1 MQKLL
6 FLFVAAAMFASCSD
20 PYKKTGSGLLYKIKS
35 DGKGAPAKAGQILK
49 FNFSQK
55 VRDSLIQETYGGV
68 PAYAMVDSVGPVYNA
83 AELFTQLRKGDSV
96 VVVLLGDSIN
106 KKFGL
111 PPYIK
116 KEDKITLTFK
126 VLDIFPDAQ
135 AATADRTKEFE
146 KQKNVSAKAFETYMA
161 KKSSGMQKT
170 PLGSYI
176 DIKTPGD
183 GPSCDSGKLVSLLYR
198 GKLIPSEKEFE
209 TNMTNG
215 APPIEFVVGTGRV
228 IRGWEEALPYFKKG
242 GKGTIY
248 IPADLAYGEQPG
260 PGGQP
265 HQPLLFEVEILDV
278 KDAPKEQQGPPQVIP
293 QRQPTDTS
301 HNHDH

>member
-20 PYKKTGSGLLYKIKS
+20 NYKKTSSGLLYKIKS
-35 DGKGAPAKAGQILK
+35 DGKGQPAKVGQILK

-83 AELFTQLRKGDSV
+83 AELFTQMRKGDSV

-116 KEDKITLTFK
+116 KEDKITLTFRI
-126 VLDIFPDAQ
+126 LDVFPDAQ

-146 KQKNVSAKAFETYMA
+146 KQKDVSAKAFETYMA
-161 KKSSGMQKT
+161 KKSNGLQKT

-176 DIKTPGD
+176 DIKNPGN
-183 GPSCDSGKLVSLLYR
+183 GPACDSGKMVSLLYK
-198 GKLIPSEKEFE
+198 GKLVPSEKVFE
-209 TNMTNG
+209 TNMEGG

-242 GKGTIY
+242 GKGTLY
-248 IPADLAYGEQPG
+248 IPSGLAYGEQPG

-265 HQPLLFEVEILDV
+265 HQALIFDIEILDV
-278 KDAPKEQQGPPQVIP
+278 KDAPKDMQGPPQGIP
-293 QRQPTDTS
+293 QRQPTDTT
-301 HNHDH
+301 HNH

>member
-20 PYKKTGSGLLYKIKS
+20 NYKKTSSGLLYKIKS
-35 DGKGAPAKAGQILK
+35 DGKGQPAKVGQILK
-49 FNFSQK
+49 FNFTQK

-83 AELFTQLRKGDSV
+83 AELFTQFRKGDSAV
-96 VVVLLGDSIN
+96 IVLLGDSIN

-126 VLDIFPDAQ
+126 IIDVFPDAQ
-135 AATADRTKEFE
+135 AATADRAKEFE
-146 KQKNVSAKAFETYMA
+146 KQKTVSAKAFETYMA

-183 GPSCDSGKLVSLLYR
+183 GPAADSGKLVSIKYR
-198 GKLIPSEKEFE
+198 GKLIPSEKQFE
-209 TNMTNG
+209 TNMDGN
-215 APPIEFVVGTGRV
+215 APPIDFVVGTGRV

-248 IPADLAYGEQPG
+248 IPAELAYGDQPG

-265 HQPLLFEVEILDV
+265 HQALIFDIEIVDV
-278 KDAPKEQQGPPQVIP
+278 KDAPKEMQDPLQGMPP
-293 QRQPTDTS
+293 RQPADTS
-301 HNHDH
+301 HKH

>member
-20 PYKKTGSGLLYKIKS
+20 NYKKTSSGLLYKINS
-35 DGKGAPAKAGQILK
+35 DGKGQPAKVGQILK

-83 AELFTQLRKGDSV
+83 AELFTQMRKGDSV

-126 VLDIFPDAQ
+126 ILDVFPDAQ

-146 KQKNVSAKAFETYMA
+146 KQKDVSAKAFDTYMA
-161 KKSSGMQKT
+161 KKSNGLQKT
-170 PLGSYI
+170 PLGSYL
-176 DIKTPGD
+176 DIKNPGT
-183 GPSCDSGKLVSLLYR
+183 GPACDSGKLVSLLYK
-198 GKLIPSEKEFE
+198 GKLVPSEKVFE
-209 TNMTNG
+209 TNMEGG

-228 IRGWEEALPYFKKG
+228 IKGWEEALPYFKKG
-242 GKGTIY
+242 GKGTLY

-265 HQPLLFEVEILDV
+265 HQALIFDIEILDV
-278 KDAPKEQQGPPQVIP
+278 KDAPKEPQGPPPGIP
-293 QRQPTDTS
+293 QRQPTDTT
-301 HNHDH
+301 HNH

>member
-6 FLFVAAAMFASCSD
+6 FILVTAAMLASCSD
-20 PYKKTGSGLLYKIKS
+20 SSYKKTSSGVLYKIKS
-35 DGKGAPAKAGQILK
+35 DGKGQPAKVGQILK
-49 FNFSQK
+49 FNFTQK

-116 KEDKITLTFK
+116 KEDKVTLTFK

-135 AATADRTKEFE
+135 AATADRSKEFE
-146 KQKNVSAKAFETYMA
+146 KQKDVSSKTFANYMA
-161 KKSSGMQKT
+161 KKSNGLQKT

-176 DIKTPGD
+176 DMKTAGD
-183 GPSCDSGKLVSLLYR
+183 GPAADSGKLVSIRYR
-198 GKLIPSEKEFE
+198 GKLIPSEKQFE
-209 TNMTNG
+209 TNMEGG

-242 GKGTIY
+242 GKGTVY
-248 IPADLAYGEQPG
+248 IPSELAYGEQPG

-265 HQPLLFEVEILDV
+265 HQPMMFDIEVVDV
-278 KDAPKEQQGPPQVIP
+278 KDAPKEMQDPMQGGIP
-293 QRQPTDTS
+293 QRNPADTT
-301 HNHDH
+301 HKH